1 MGVYKEAWISCE
13 TSMRGSCN
21 GYLRLEDESFIDSAC
36 FLLVFCLVFFHQDR
50 LRVYKETRNGM
61 VGADY
66 SSKFSV
72 WLAHGCIS
80 PRFIY
85 EEVIP
90 CSLPFFLHV
99 DCFNSHVY

>member
-1 MGVYKEAWISCE
+1 MQYSTAFAS
-13 TSMRGSCN
+13 RN
-21 GYLRLEDESFIDSAC
+21 GY
-36 FLLVFCLVFFHQDR
+36 FLLHTSTALTDNVQASAGCCSFPLQDR

-66 SSKFSV
+66 SSKFSA

-85 EEVIP
+85 EEVTP
-90 CSLPFFLHV
+90 
-99 DCFNSHVY
+99 